1 MPKTK
6 VTLRAKHP
14 DRTQQFLDAT
24 QIALETF
31 EDEISSLTEEI
42 RSKAYRNYVKVYQ
55 EALVPIWNLARF
67 ANVRTVLETVT
78 DKNMN
83 EITTMAERLKP
94 ASPCPKAIPHKAT
107 IPDLETITTAML
119 RNFPGEKLPESSIC
133 KKIGNVFSHLST
145 AHTAYS
151 KVAQGLAELATLLT
165 PQQYTLLLMATIT
178 PTIQLIVLGQMIS
191 PLSTPPPP
199 KQESSTAA
207 GRVEIMNFTKRKVLP
222 NPNSESL
229 MDCND
234 NLATRVLAAAIYCQ
248 LEKHY
253 FDETRSRSDVAALFH
268 CNTSQLSKAITG
280 VDYKSGPHH
289 YKPKKTSKQA
299 AESSTQDSTKQKA
312 PRTADAD
319 PKEAVLPEDTLSSSS
334 SDSILPPGLF

>member
-1 MPKTK
+1 
-6 VTLRAKHP
+6 
-14 DRTQQFLDAT
+14 
-24 QIALETF
+24 
-31 EDEISSLTEEI
+31 
-42 RSKAYRNYVKVYQ
+42 
-55 EALVPIWNLARF
+55 
-67 ANVRTVLETVT
+67 
-78 DKNMN
+78 MN
-83 EITTMAERLKP
+83 EITTMAECLKP
-94 ASPCPKAIPHKAT
+94 ASPRPKAIPHQAM

-119 RNFPGEKLPESSIC
+119 WKFPGEKLPESSVC

-151 KVAQGLAELATLLT
+151 EAAQGLAELATLLT
-165 PQQYTLLLMATIT
+165 PQQYTLLLTATIT

-222 NPNSESL
+222 NPDSESL
-229 MDCND
+229 TDCND
-234 NLATRVLAAAIYCQ
+234 NSATRVLVAVIYCQ

-253 FDETRSRSDVAALFH
+253 FDETRSQSDVAALFS
-268 CNTSQLSKAITG
+268 CNTSQLSKAIMG

-289 YKPKKTSKQA
+289 YKSKKTSKRA